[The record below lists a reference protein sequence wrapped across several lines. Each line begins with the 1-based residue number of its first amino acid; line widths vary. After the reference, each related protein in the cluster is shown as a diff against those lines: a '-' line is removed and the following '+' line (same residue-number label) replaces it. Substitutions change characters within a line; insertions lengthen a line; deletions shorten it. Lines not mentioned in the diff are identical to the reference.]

1 MKAIS
6 NYHHKQIKQILAT
19 FAELKFDKAPPL
31 RTQNQQRIAKQ
42 LLKKL

>member
-6 NYHHKQIKQILAT
+6 NSQHSTIKRILAT
-19 FAELKFDKAPPL
+19 FAEMKFEKPPPVRVL
-31 RTQNQQRIAKQ
+31 NQQRMAKQ